1 MSIDSPLARWQ
12 SGYAAACKAA
22 DAVSIPTLVSISIKD
37 LQKCQAV
44 LSPSF
49 GESTF
54 AIHSKPHI
62 ASLFRAKLPGEF
74 HHFLCCS
81 TSRSPP
87 SIRTRLILPPL
98 FVVFGNLI
106 CEHLAP
112 HSLSSGALCLYRV
125 WGIHPTARLCP
136 IAHDGKKFYFFL
148 C

>member
-1 MSIDSPLARWQ
+1 MSIDSPLVRWQ

-22 DAVSIPTLVSISIKD
+22 DAGSIPTLVSIQIKD

-81 TSRSPP
+81 TSRFVKAIPK
-87 SIRTRLILPPL
+87 LPPRYPAL
-98 FVVFGNLI
+98 TIFTTKK
-106 CEHLAP
+106 
-112 HSLSSGALCLYRV
+112 SLPVNA
-125 WGIHPTARLCP
+125 
-136 IAHDGKKFYFFL
+136 
-148 C
+148 